1 MDHCRER
8 IRCLQELELNDS
20 ASDDEIKKAYRKAA
34 LKYHPDKNSDP
45 EAVDK
50 FKKISAAYRY
60 LTEGDSLINDAMDS
74 DLINI
79 FQNLF
84 PWIFHPTFHHHTSH
98 QTNAFQRNPFYGC
111 YDDEDDDDSE
121 DDDSEDDY
129 FVSASKNMHS
139 SANSRPYTP
148 SYSFHSTS
156 GQQKGAEAGPSQFY
170 RQDLNFTTANEQHGQ
185 YYHEN
190 KKTGKSAKKKNR
202 NAKRAEKMAAD
213 AGKSKL
219 ATHVDSNPSTQLNS
233 TKASNSQS
241 LSKEYSPE
249 GSSAS
254 NSARDSPVPNSSAE
268 VNKKVKLE
276 ETTVKKSK
284 KQILMEQKQREK
296 EANEIREELER
307 KEREKREKI
316 EKKRLQ
322 QEEKEK
328 KEREAREEE
337 ERKRQLEELRR
348 EEERRKLREIE
359 EEKKKR
365 MAEEAAKKRKEE
377 ERLRKFIEDFD
388 KNLFLDETGDF
399 KYTDPDMTNI
409 IKYDD
414 LNALGNAHPTLPVQK
429 LDNINGLHTEDLI
442 KLQNRKP
449 NGNSKS
455 QNQKLEEKN
464 PFSQVGQN
472 SDQYYRTDQS
482 KQNGFKN
489 KSFQTL
495 VFENSS
501 YPNSGS
507 RLGPHY
513 QQRPTAGSL
522 FQPYSSFSQYHQQYP
537 AGGAHYLNHG
547 QQNPHPAY
555 ESQYPNYGQQNPQQ
569 MRQPP
574 RPLNIPDINII
585 KNVPPPPLHNKSISI
600 NRFPAFQ
607 GMHPPP
613 GFLRAPR
620 PSQNVTMRM

>member
-1 MDHCRER
+1 MDHRRER

-60 LTEGDSLINDAMDS
+60 LTEGDSLINDTMDS

-98 QTNAFQRNPFYGC
+98 QTNAFQRNPFYGY
-111 YDDEDDDDSE
+111 YDDEDDGDSE

-139 SANSRPYTP
+139 SVNSRPYTP

-213 AGKSKL
+213 AGKSKP

-233 TKASNSQS
+233 TSASNSQS

-365 MAEEAAKKRKEE
+365 MAEEAAKKRKVEE
-377 ERLRKFIEDFD
+377 QLRKLREDFD
-388 KNLFLDETGDF
+388 KDLFLDETGDF

-442 KLQNRKP
+442 KLQNQKP

-464 PFSQVGQN
+464 PFSSQVGQN

-513 QQRPTAGSL
+513 QQHPAGSQ
-522 FQPYSSFSQYHQQYP
+522 FQPYPGFSQYQQQYP

-547 QQNPHPAY
+547 QQNPHPAFG
-555 ESQYPNYGQQNPQQ
+555 SQYLNYGQQNPQQ

-585 KNVPPPPLHNKSISI
+585 KNVPPPPLQNKSISI
-600 NRFPAFQ
+600 NRFPAYQ
-607 GMHPPP
+607 GMRPPP